1 MISQYKNT
9 LRAMEALP
17 AEIGDPLAIGG
28 VRLPKRERTRRQL
41 IAAAIRVFSARGVA
55 DATIHE
61 IAAAAEMTAG
71 TIYNHFRSKDEVVH
85 RVSLW
90 IAETLCHR
98 IAESYA
104 DIREGAERMA
114 IGNRRYIWL
123 AARSP
128 AWALLMLDVGA
139 AAPHLVGKISADALA
154 DLRLG
159 VRQKAFRI
167 ASEAAAMDLITG
179 TVSQAMRSV
188 ALCQAPPR
196 HDSAVAATVL
206 RGLGLPFEL
215 AQQVARRPLPDLPAA
230 Q

>member
-1 MISQYKNT
+1 VS
-9 LRAMEALP
+9 
-17 AEIGDPLAIGG
+17 
-28 VRLPKRERTRRQL
+28 
-41 IAAAIRVFSARGVA
+41 AAARLFYRQGIGSVSVDAVA
-55 DATIHE
+55 DA
-61 IAAAAEMTAG
+61 AG
-71 TIYNHFRSKDEVVH
+71 VTKRTLYNHFRSKDEVVQG
-85 RVSLW
+85 VSLW

-104 DIREGAERMA
+104 HIREGAERMA

-123 AARSP
+123 AMRSP
-128 AWALLMLDVGA
+128 AWALLTLDVGA
-139 AAPHLVGKISADALA
+139 AAPHLVRKISADALA

-188 ALCQAPPR
+188 ALRQAPPR
-196 HDSAVAATVL
+196 HDSAVATTVL

-215 AQQVARRPLPDLPAA
+215 AQQVARRPLPDLPGA